1 MSLRLRL
8 FALILTPLVLMSLA
22 LGYWRFVSAQET
34 AEELF
39 DNNLMSAALAI
50 SRDVAVSGG
59 DALLPSTRDMI
70 QDAAGGELFYHVT
83 APDGIYVTGYAY
95 PPIPQSSNDAER
107 KTPHFSVATYREEPV
122 RVLQISERISIENLS
137 GVATVTVWQRLA
149 ERQAFAAQLALR
161 TAFLIAI
168 LLVTLALVIWFGVAR
183 GLRPLLNLQDAIS
196 MRSPDDLSR
205 IKRKVPEEVQGIVDT
220 LNRLFRQVE
229 TSIEAH
235 QVFISDAAHQLRNPA
250 AAVHALAKSV
260 RDATNDTDRD
270 RRIGELLKAA
280 RNSSHVAHQ
289 LLSLDRL
296 RYQDDALRF
305 KDFDL
310 RDLLRD
316 ACTEIGPVILSEG
329 LEFEVHLPDHPVPFT
344 GDPVFIAEAIKNLI
358 DNAAKH
364 GGPSLTSIQ
373 VALRIEG
380 DKIAIAVE
388 DDGKGLRPEDSER
401 AFSRFSQLEPS
412 AGSGLGLA
420 VVSSVAERHGG
431 KAVIIAAQRGTNIT
445 LRLPRRN

>member
-250 AAVHALAKSV
+250 AAVHALA
-260 RDATNDTDRD
+260 DPCATPPT
-270 RRIGELLKAA
+270 IPTA
-280 RNSSHVAHQ
+280 
-289 LLSLDRL
+289 
-296 RYQDDALRF
+296 
-305 KDFDL
+305 
-310 RDLLRD
+310 
-316 ACTEIGPVILSEG
+316 
-329 LEFEVHLPDHPVPFT
+329 T
-344 GDPVFIAEAIKNLI
+344 GA
-358 DNAAKH
+358 
-364 GGPSLTSIQ
+364 
-373 VALRIEG
+373 
-380 DKIAIAVE
+380 
-388 DDGKGLRPEDSER
+388 
-401 AFSRFSQLEPS
+401 S
-412 AGSGLGLA
+412 A
-420 VVSSVAERHGG
+420 
-431 KAVIIAAQRGTNIT
+431 NC
-445 LRLPRRN
+445 